1 MKNFESFLSPQFK
14 EFITYRQ
21 NVGYAKKTL
30 RAHLLRFDRYLK
42 DKKVKPGVLQPL
54 FFLELRTDL
63 NMEPVSI
70 NHLLA
75 SVRVFFNFMVRMDYY
90 TENPLKDIPPL
101 PEHTFIPFILSPK
114 QTDQLLAAVCNRI
127 HQKKPKFFIKDLSIY
142 LAILLMARCGLRIKE
157 PVRLQRH
164 HYRCRERTIYI
175 EKTKF
180 SKDRLIPVPGSVAGE
195 LDNYLAVRNLLLAED
210 PNPHLLLGVSQN
222 KLNDNSVRRV
232 FHQLVRDIGLNHPR
246 RIIGKMIFASPTP
259 HSLRHSFAVNT
270 LKSIKERGDCPQHA
284 LPVLAAYM
292 GHRIYHYT
300 AKYLKFIDA
309 EQRQGLLDFTVSQKE
324 VILSLKPVSI
334 DFSISTSRL

>member
-1 MKNFESFLSPQFK
+1 MKNFESFLSPQLK

-21 NVGYAKKTL
+21 SVGYAKKTL
-30 RAHLLRFDRYLK
+30 RAHLLLFDRYLK
-42 DKKVKPGVLQPL
+42 DKKIKPGVLNPS
-54 FFLELRTDL
+54 FFIELRTDL

-90 TENPLKDIPPL
+90 TENPLKDIPPM
-101 PEHTFIPFILSPK
+101 PEHAFIPFIFSPK
-114 QTDQLLAAVCNRI
+114 QTDQLLAAACNRI
-127 HQKKPKFFIKDLSIY
+127 RHKSPKLFIRDLSIY
-142 LAILLMARCGLRIKE
+142 SAIVLMARCGLRIKE
-157 PVRLQRH
+157 PLGLRPN
-164 HYRCRERTIYI
+164 HYRPGEKTVYI

-180 SKDRLIPVPGSVAGE
+180 SKDRLIPVPSFVAGE
-195 LDNYLAVRNLLLAED
+195 LDNYLAVRNASIAENQD
-210 PNPHLLLGVSQN
+210 PYLLLGVNQN
-222 KLNDNSVRRV
+222 KLNDNSVRWV
-232 FHQLVRDIGLNHPR
+232 FHQAVRDIGLNQPR
-246 RIIGKMIFASPTP
+246 RIIGRMIFASPTP

-270 LKSIKERGDCPQHA
+270 LKNIKERGNSPQHA

-324 VILSLKPVSI
+324 VI
-334 DFSISTSRL
+334 